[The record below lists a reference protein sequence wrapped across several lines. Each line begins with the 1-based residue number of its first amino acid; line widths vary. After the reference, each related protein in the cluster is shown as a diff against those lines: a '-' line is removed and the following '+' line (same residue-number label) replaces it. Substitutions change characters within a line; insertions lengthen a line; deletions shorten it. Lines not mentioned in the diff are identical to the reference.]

1 MCVLPGHVRLF
12 CDGDWGRD
20 DDARSRPPACQ
31 PATRGEGDASSS
43 GVAGRVPMI
52 DTSAAVEVVAK
63 NGKSTHCCM
72 TMGDS

>member
-1 MCVLPGHVRLF
+1 MYCQDVCVPSVIVTG
-12 CDGDWGRD
+12 GRD

-43 GVAGRVPMI
+43 CVAGRVPMI

>member
-1 MCVLPGHVRLF
+1 MMVTR
-12 CDGDWGRD
+12 GRD
-20 DDARSRPPACQ
+20 DDARSRPLACQ

-52 DTSAAVEVVAK
+52 DTSATVEVVAK
-63 NGKSTHCCM
+63 NGKSTHCFM

>member
-1 MCVLPGHVRLF
+1 VYCQDVCVSSVMLTG
-12 CDGDWGRD
+12 GRD
-20 DDARSRPPACQ
+20 DDARSRPLACQ

-43 GVAGRVPMI
+43 DVVGRVPMI
-52 DTSAAVEVVAK
+52 DTSATVEVVAK